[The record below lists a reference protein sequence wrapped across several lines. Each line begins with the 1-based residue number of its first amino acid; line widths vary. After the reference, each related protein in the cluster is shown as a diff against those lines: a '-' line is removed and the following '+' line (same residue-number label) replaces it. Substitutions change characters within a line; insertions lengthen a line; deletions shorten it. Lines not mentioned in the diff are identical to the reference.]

1 MANGQDVLHPLNRD
15 DEDGVTVAGQ
25 RQPLLLQPRLVVNVV
40 AAVGSVSALI
50 QTANGCPWPGEPR
63 GHGDTGVGDDAGG
76 GTDAD
81 EEDY

>member
-1 MANGQDVLHPLNRD
+1 MANGQDVLRPLNRD
-15 DEDGVTVAGQ
+15 DEDDVTVAGQ

-40 AAVGSVSALI
+40 AAVGSVSA
-50 QTANGCPWPGEPR
+50 ANGCPWPGEPR
-63 GHGDTGVGDDAGG
+63 GHEDTGVGDGVGG

>member
-1 MANGQDVLHPLNRD
+1 MANGQDVLRPLNRD
-15 DEDGVTVAGQ
+15 DEDDVTVAGQ

-40 AAVGSVSALI
+40 AAVGSVSA
-50 QTANGCPWPGEPR
+50 ANGCPWPGEPR
-63 GHGDTGVGDDAGG
+63 DGDTGVGDDEGG